1 MHLGPPL
8 LPRRE
13 GLSGP
18 PSHMLAT
25 LTLATAGEEGVDM
38 NLEQLSTMTLAAG
51 EEEEVVVNLEPP
63 MLHGREGLSGPPSN
77 DTSLETSIDQVT
89 NGAHLYSLLE
99 ARSMQLAFGYLMIML
114 RPKP

>member
-13 GLSGP
+13 GLSSP
-18 PSHMLAT
+18 PSDMLAT
-25 LTLATAGEEGVDM
+25 LTLATAGEEEVNM
-38 NLEQLSTMTLAAG
+38 ILEPLSTMALDTG
-51 EEEEVVVNLEPP
+51 EEGEV
-63 MLHGREGLSGPPSN
+63 

-99 ARSMQLAFGYLMIML
+99 A
-114 RPKP
+114 

>member
-13 GLSGP
+13 GLSSP
-18 PSHMLAT
+18 PSDRLAT
-25 LTLATAGEEGVDM
+25 LTLATAGEEEVNM
-38 NLEQLSTMTLAAG
+38 ILEPLSTMALDAG
-51 EEEEVVVNLEPP
+51 EEGEV
-63 MLHGREGLSGPPSN
+63 

-99 ARSMQLAFGYLMIML
+99 A
-114 RPKP
+114 

>member
-13 GLSGP
+13 GLSSP
-18 PSHMLAT
+18 PSDMLAT
-25 LTLATAGEEGVDM
+25 LTLATTGEEEVDMILEPLSTMALDAGEEG
-38 NLEQLSTMTLAAG
+38 
-51 EEEEVVVNLEPP
+51 EV
-63 MLHGREGLSGPPSN
+63 

-99 ARSMQLAFGYLMIML
+99 AQSMKLALG
-114 RPKP
+114 

>member
-13 GLSGP
+13 GLSSP
-18 PSHMLAT
+18 PSDMLAT
-25 LTLATAGEEGVDM
+25 LTLATTGEEEVDMILEPLSTMALDAGEEG
-38 NLEQLSTMTLAAG
+38 
-51 EEEEVVVNLEPP
+51 EV
-63 MLHGREGLSGPPSN
+63 

-99 ARSMQLAFGYLMIML
+99 ARSMKLAFG
-114 RPKP
+114 

>member
-13 GLSGP
+13 GLSSP
-18 PSHMLAT
+18 PSDRLAT
-25 LTLATAGEEGVDM
+25 LTLATAGEEEVDM
-38 NLEQLSTMTLAAG
+38 ILEPLSTMALDAG
-51 EEEEVVVNLEPP
+51 EEGEV
-63 MLHGREGLSGPPSN
+63 

-99 ARSMQLAFGYLMIML
+99 ARSMKLAFG
-114 RPKP
+114 